1 MMKTYNYNF
10 IYSLL
15 RGTKVDEVE
24 YLLTVYYRHI
34 PGRPATMIDPEDP
47 EDFEVVSIQFGKKE
61 FDVSEGEYET
71 ILIAATEDFHNI
83 GS

>member
-1 MMKTYNYNF
+1 
-10 IYSLL
+10 
-15 RGTKVDEVE
+15 
-24 YLLTVYYRHI
+24 
-34 PGRPATMIDPEDP
+34 MIDPEEH

-61 FDVSEGEYET
+61 FDVSEGEYES